1 MARERERSL
10 EHGAPACK
18 QGRGPSK
25 RGGAFPSAFEK
36 RTLCPMSRSCLAV
49 AVLALSL
56 LPSVVGA
63 QALSD
68 ARDALTAYD
77 VQPGGRALGALRDLG
92 PLAGRGDAE
101 ARYLRAV
108 AGTEIYAAATIGAD
122 DALLDRLATALG
134 IAAPELATHL
144 DAELLACHGGTFG
157 RGADEARTLLRALTL
172 RTTDPSALLAMR
184 GPHRDALLVM
194 AFLASDDRAS
204 LIADPCTTA
213 HGRRIAEPGIC
224 DWDEPSR
231 RALAAGREALR
242 ALSRAQRARADGDP
256 MLALLGSHLE
266 TAGSAIAAIEL
277 HPLME
282 LPETLGVVTLP
293 ATFASRGTAGNADAL
308 VVVSEAEVHLRV
320 LPTVRVSGAGE
331 LVWVRAATSVEVDL
345 PREFPAVPQPLDALV
360 SALGALGLPADA
372 RLILAPTAGV
382 PCHVLTRVVLS
393 AQRAHLVVSHLGAH
407 RESDGERLLLVP
419 ITAARESEL
428 SAIDARVQIQMGG
441 YGLARGIRGR
451 AARIPRV
458 RVDGHLMFDAATL
471 ATRLAPEAIHTV
483 ALQAMG
489 TVPAAELVHV
499 AFATESPT
507 RSLTLLLP

>member
-1 MARERERSL
+1 
-10 EHGAPACK
+10 
-18 QGRGPSK
+18 
-25 RGGAFPSAFEK
+25 
-36 RTLCPMSRSCLAV
+36 MSRISWFAF
-49 AVLALSL
+49 ALALLSI
-56 LPSVVGA
+56 PSPAGA
-63 QALSD
+63 QSLAD
-68 ARDALTAYD
+68 ARDALTTYTVD
-77 VQPGGRALGALRDLG
+77 PGGRTLGALRDLG
-92 PLAGRGDAE
+92 PMAGRGDAE

-108 AGTEIYAAATIGAD
+108 AATEIYAAANISSD

-134 IAAPELATHL
+134 VPASDLPAHLDTELA
-144 DAELLACHGGTFG
+144 ACHGGTFG

-184 GPHRDALLVM
+184 GPHRDALFVMTFSASTDRGALV
-194 AFLASDDRAS
+194 
-204 LIADPCTTA
+204 ADPCTAA

-231 RALAAGREALR
+231 RLLGAAREALR
-242 ALSRAQRARADGDP
+242 ALARAQRARRDGDP
-256 MLALLGSHLE
+256 MLVLLGTRLE
-266 TAGSAIAAIEL
+266 AAGSAVAAIEL

-293 ATFASRGTAGNADAL
+293 ASFATRSSAANADAL
-308 VVVSEAEVHLRV
+308 IVVSEAEVHLRM
-320 LPTVRVSGAGE
+320 LPTVRVGSTGE
-331 LVWVRAATSVEVDL
+331 LSWVRAATSVEVDL

-360 SALGALGLPADA
+360 TALTALGLPADA
-372 RLILAPTAGV
+372 HVVLAPTTTV

-407 RESDGERLLLVP
+407 RDGDGERLLLVP
-419 ITAARESEL
+419 IAAARESEL

-441 YGLARGIRGR
+441 YGFARGIRGR
-451 AARIPRV
+451 AARIPRI
-458 RVDGHLMFDAATL
+458 RVDGRLMFDMATL

-483 ALQAMG
+483 GLQAMG